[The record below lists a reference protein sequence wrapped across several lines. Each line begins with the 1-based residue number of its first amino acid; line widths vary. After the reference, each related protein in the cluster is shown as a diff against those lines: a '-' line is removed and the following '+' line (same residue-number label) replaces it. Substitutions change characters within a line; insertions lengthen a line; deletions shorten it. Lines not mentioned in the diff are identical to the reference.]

1 VRWRGDHEGV
11 AHLRPVLGF
20 LMAYEMRYCAYVDVL
35 GFRNLIRELD
45 AGKLDETAMTDLFY
59 SMQEAPFEVPRHA
72 QEADLKRQSI
82 SDAICISTTPTIHGF
97 QWLALSLSA
106 LTANLLRRG
115 YFVRGGLVK
124 GKLSHSGE
132 VVFGSALVRAY
143 ELESTVALY
152 PRVMM
157 TREVAADIQHYAKE
171 DSQIGQYVRQ
181 AEDGPYYFHFLSVLD
196 RIFAGPGDEGQRSV
210 TAQHFNH
217 WVAMIQQRF
226 DESVDDPRHF
236 EKVKWLAEYWNANS
250 APYRRYLG
258 RVTGPSDRGIE

>member
-1 VRWRGDHEGV
+1 
-11 AHLRPVLGF
+11 
-20 LMAYEMRYCAYVDVL
+20 MAYKMRYCAYVDVL

-45 AGKLDETAMTDLFY
+45 AGKLDETAMADLFY
-59 SMQEAPFEVPRHA
+59 SMQAAPFEAARHV

-124 GKLSHSGE
+124 GNLSHAGE
-132 VVFGSALVRAY
+132 AVFGSALVRAY

-157 TREVAADIQHYAKE
+157 TKEVATDVQRYAKE
-171 DSQIGQYVRQ
+171 EPQIGQYVCQ

-196 RIFAGPGDEGQRSV
+196 RTFGGPGDEGVRSI

-217 WVAMIQQRF
+217 WATMIQQRF

-236 EKVKWLAEYWNANS
+236 EKVKWLAEYWNASS
-250 APYRRYLG
+250 APYRRYLR
-258 RVTGPSDRGIE
+258 RVTGPGFLAIE